1 MHQWFKN
8 TFRWTDLALLIG
20 FVIFVIFASYGQLYM
35 YHQDPT
41 DINLSL
47 GVATLLF
54 IAGLISYM
62 LFIHGS
68 CKKDGLPNKWA
79 TIIFIAVLAI
89 GLISIHEAPNSFDF
103 RDKATIVITD
113 FSKVIFAF
121 DFVMMMLFIYSALFI
136 FSKRFKTY
144 NFILFFSYLA
154 YAFCLTVLIYSY
166 ITEFDRIINYFQV
179 LFAYKE
185 GSLTP
190 AVSFIIN
197 SNSVGMVMLIGVL
210 MAIVSHSIK
219 PRWGHYPIAIFFY
232 LNMSFTHCRGSLF
245 LGTFAIIVFIFYR
258 MIVSFKENKKR
269 NTILLS
275 VYSSLLIAAIVMV
288 IVILALNGAFLPHL
302 HHAISA
308 ITNTGTLNSRVEIYK
323 ISFAILEKGGWVIGK
338 GFGPF
343 NLILTYAVG
352 PYAPYLVPA
361 HNSFINILGN
371 GGIVHLAAYIAL
383 LAYTVYINI
392 KVFKKSPKIAFG
404 LALSTLSYFIYTFI
418 ETIQYILYLYIFLL
432 FVVYDIQKKNEAK
445 LSEISQ

>member
-1 MHQWFKN
+1 
-8 TFRWTDLALLIG
+8 
-20 FVIFVIFASYGQLYM
+20 
-35 YHQDPT
+35 
-41 DINLSL
+41 
-47 GVATLLF
+47 
-54 IAGLISYM
+54 
-62 LFIHGS
+62 
-68 CKKDGLPNKWA
+68 
-79 TIIFIAVLAI
+79 
-89 GLISIHEAPNSFDF
+89 
-103 RDKATIVITD
+103 
-113 FSKVIFAF
+113 
-121 DFVMMMLFIYSALFI
+121 
-136 FSKRFKTY
+136 
-144 NFILFFSYLA
+144 
-154 YAFCLTVLIYSY
+154 
-166 ITEFDRIINYFQV
+166 
-179 LFAYKE
+179 
-185 GSLTP
+185 
-190 AVSFIIN
+190 
-197 SNSVGMVMLIGVL
+197 MLIGVL

-302 HHAISA
+302 HHALSA

-404 LALSTLSYFIYTFI
+404 LALSILSYFIYTFI